1 MTSPPTG
8 VKDLVLDQWIA
19 FRIDKPT
26 MSRLNRVST
35 NRSSFI
41 RDLIERALT
50 VSERTLRTSP

>member
-1 MTSPPTG
+1 MTSAPTG
-8 VKDLVLDQWIA
+8 VKDLGLDQWVA

-26 MSRLNRVST
+26 MSRLNRVSK

-50 VSERTLRTSP
+50 VSEQTLQTSP